1 MLQPIL
7 MSDAFPRL
15 RPNDPPAIEVARSLL
30 DYVLRS
36 GEVSVGDRLPP
47 ERQFAEA
54 FGVGRSAVREALKS
68 LSLLG
73 LVEIRQGDGTY
84 VASRS
89 SELLPSVIEWG
100 LLLGQERT
108 FEMIEARQHL
118 EELIAGLAATR
129 RNQPSLERLR
139 GHLATME
146 ASTDD
151 PEVFVAADI
160 DFHLEVAHA
169 AGNRVLADVLTSLQS
184 LLRVWIGRVIAE
196 GPDNANLTVQEHVA
210 ILTAIEAGDDAGARA
225 AMGRH
230 LREARRRLETSLERD
245 DAEAGGT
252 GGSGADR

>member
-1 MLQPIL
+1 

>member
-1 MLQPIL
+1 

-108 FEMIEARQHL
+108 FETIEARQHL

>member
-1 MLQPIL
+1 
-7 MSDAFPRL
+7 MSDALPRL
-15 RPNDPPAIEVARSLL
+15 NRPNDPPAIEVAKSLL

-108 FEMIEARQHL
+108 FETIEARQHL
-118 EELIAGLAATR
+118 EELIAGLAADR
-129 RNQPSLERLR
+129 RNQPSLERLAD
-139 GHLATME
+139 HIAAMAEATE
-146 ASTDD
+146 D
-151 PEVFVAADI
+151 PERFVDADI
-160 DFHLEVAHA
+160 AFHLEVAHA
-169 AGNRVLADVLTSLQS
+169 AGNRVLADVLNSLQS

-196 GPDNANLTVQEHVA
+196 DPTHAQLTIEEHRA
-210 ILTAIEAGDDAGARA
+210 ILAAIEAGDADTARA

-230 LREARRRLETSLERD
+230 LRDARRRLEVSLES
-245 DAEAGGT
+245 DADPM
-252 GGSGADR
+252 SGDAAQSP